1 MSSKLMSAMK
11 SSFLMGV
18 ALAVS
23 NCGGSEVVDTPAA
36 HNTLS
41 SAEVDAGWQLLFD
54 GESRDGWRG
63 YNREDLPAHGWEVRD
78 GNLVVL
84 ERVGDAED
92 WGGDIVTEQVFDN
105 FELSLEFNVS
115 PAANSGIFY
124 RAIEVPGQPM
134 WHSAPEYQV
143 LDDSAHIEMDAMDM
157 HTHLSGDNYD
167 LHASS
172 GSVVKPAGEWN
183 HVRIIVNRGHV
194 EHWLNGVKT
203 VEYEFWSPDL
213 EQRVGASKFV
223 DYPEYGRATMGQI
236 GLQDHGNEV
245 WYRNIKIRPIR
256 P

>member
-1 MSSKLMSAMK
+1 MSSKLMTAMRLL
-11 SSFLMGV
+11 SIACV
-18 ALAVS
+18 ALV
-23 NCGGSEVVDTPAA
+23 GSSCSGADNGEMPAE
-36 HNTLS
+36 HNTLT
-41 SAEVDAGWQLLFD
+41 SADVDAGWQLLFD
-54 GESRDGWRG
+54 GETTDGWRG
-63 YNREDLPAHGWEVRD
+63 YNREGFPEKGWDVID

-84 ERVGDAED
+84 SPDPETEGS
-92 WGGDIVTEQVFDN
+92 GGDIVTEQVFDN

-124 RAIEVPGQPM
+124 RVIEVPGQPM

-157 HTHLSGDNYD
+157 PTHLSGDNYD

-203 VEYEFWSPDL
+203 VEYEFWSPDW
-213 EQRVGASKFV
+213 EQRVRESKFG